1 MKKWLTISCIVAILS
16 VTGCGGMSRMKMAT
30 TPAPTTPTYITNDVD
45 ERIVQANNKF
55 GLMLYQEL
63 LKSEKRNGN
72 KVISPLSIE
81 TALVMTYNGVDAETK
96 KAMEDVLRIKGLTL
110 QDINM
115 GNEVLKYVL
124 EHADPSV
131 VLSIANSLW
140 AKEGKEFHK
149 TFLENNR
156 TYYDAEV
163 TSLDLTAPG
172 TPDQI
177 NKWVR
182 EKTNGKIEKI
192 VEGPIDP
199 LTVLF
204 LINAIYFKG
213 EWARP
218 FQENATSDGEFVI
231 PDGSTIQVPMMSQS
245 GEFEYKAGEGYQ
257 AVRMPYGKGT
267 IRMVIYLPTM
277 ESPGLGKMMS
287 LLLSDPDQLTKGF
300 YLEDGQLRM
309 PRFKSEYSVSLN
321 DALKALGMEVA
332 FDSERANFGNM
343 APIPPNLYIS
353 NVQHKTFIEVNE
365 QGTKAAAVTSVEVRA
380 ESATQ
385 PFTMDVNRPFFFTIE
400 DGSTGTMLF
409 MGCIENPG
417 QE

>member
-1 MKKWLTISCIVAILS
+1 
-16 VTGCGGMSRMKMAT
+16 MKMAT
-30 TPAPTTPTYITNDVD
+30 TPAPTTPTYTTNDVD

-81 TALVMTYNGVDAETK
+81 TALVMTYNGADAETK

-131 VLSIANSLW
+131 LLSIANSLW

-149 TFLENNR
+149 TFLDNNR

-163 TSLDLTAPG
+163 TSQDLTAPG

-177 NKWVR
+177 NKWVK

-218 FQENATSDGEFVI
+218 FQENSTSDGEFVI

-245 GEFEYKAGEGYQ
+245 GVFEYKAGEGYQ

-277 ESPGLGKMMS
+277 ESSGLGKMMS
-287 LLLSDPDQLTKGF
+287 VLLSDPDQLTKGF
-300 YLEDGQLRM
+300 HLEDGQLRM

-385 PFTMDVNRPFFFTIE
+385 HFTMDVNKPFFFTIE

>member
-1 MKKWLTISCIVAILS
+1 MN
-16 VTGCGGMSRMKMAT
+16 MAT
-30 TPAPTTPTYITNDVD
+30 TPAPTTLTYTTNDVN
-45 ERIVQANNKF
+45 ERMVQANNKF

-63 LKSEKRNGN
+63 LKSEKRDGN
-72 KVISPLSIE
+72 KVISPLSIQN
-81 TALVMTYNGVDAETK
+81 ALVMTYNGADAETK
-96 KAMEDVLRIKGLTL
+96 KAMEDVLRINGLTL

-115 GNEVLKYVL
+115 GNEVLNYVL

-149 TFLENNR
+149 TFLDNNR

-177 NKWVR
+177 NKWVK

-204 LINAIYFKG
+204 LINAIYFNG

-218 FQENATSDGEFVI
+218 FQENATTDGEFAI

-267 IRMVIYLPTM
+267 IRMVVYLPTVD
-277 ESPGLGKMMS
+277 SPGLGKMMS
-287 LLLSDPDQLTKGF
+287 VLLSDPDQLTKGF
-300 YLEDGQLRM
+300 HLEDGQLRV

-321 DALKALGMEVA
+321 DALKALGMEIA
-332 FDSERANFGNM
+332 FDPKRANFGNM

-365 QGTKAAAVTSVEVRA
+365 QGTEAAAVTSVEVKA

-385 PFTMDVNRPFFFTIE
+385 SFTMDVNRPFFFTIE

>member
-1 MKKWLTISCIVAILS
+1 
-16 VTGCGGMSRMKMAT
+16 MKMAT
-30 TPAPTTPTYITNDVD
+30 TPAPTTPTYTTNDVN

-81 TALVMTYNGVDAETK
+81 TALVMTYNGADAETK
-96 KAMEDVLRIKGLTL
+96 MAMEDVLRIKGLTL

-149 TFLENNR
+149 TFLDNNR
-156 TYYDAEV
+156 TYYDAEL

-177 NKWVR
+177 NKWVK

-267 IRMVIYLPTM
+267 IRMVIYLPTI

-287 LLLSDPDQLTKGF
+287 VLLSDPDQLTKGF
-300 YLEDGQLRM
+300 HLEDGQLRM

-343 APIPPNLYIS
+343 ASIPPNLYIS

-400 DGSTGTMLF
+400 EGSTGTMLF
-409 MGCIENPG
+409 MGCMENPG